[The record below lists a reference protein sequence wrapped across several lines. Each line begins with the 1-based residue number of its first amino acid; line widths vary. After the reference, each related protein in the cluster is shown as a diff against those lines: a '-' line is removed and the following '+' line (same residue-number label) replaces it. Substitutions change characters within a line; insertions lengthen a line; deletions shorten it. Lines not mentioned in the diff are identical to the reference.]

1 MHGRYDIKRDP
12 LYKQVSPYSIIVV
25 ESHDIMSPL
34 MGGTAVPFAGL
45 HQSEGN
51 SLATFLSVTGGAF
64 LSNWS
69 RAPSQLDREKKEEE
83 LSAPP
88 GQGEG
93 ERDGE
98 EYVKMYFVGFLISQ
112 P

>member
-1 MHGRYDIKRDP
+1 M
-12 LYKQVSPYSIIVV
+12 
-25 ESHDIMSPL
+25 
-34 MGGTAVPFAGL
+34 VPFAGL

-69 RAPSQLDREKKEEE
+69 RAPSQLEREKKEEE

-88 GQGEG
+88 RQGEG

-98 EYVKMYFVGFLISQ
+98 EYVKIKDIEPGVPDLDYLNVMALCKTFGGASLLLYFVGFLISQ